1 MGGDRETQLRLVER
15 AGGVVAEVH
24 DRLQMPER
32 LDHLALVRQLGAAQ
46 AIDQPPGLVAGRHL
60 RDHVLELAQTV
71 DGHGSF
77 PNPPTV
83 LPANRPGETPAGYR
97 LSRPEAR
104 IRRPEWAILPAVRA
118 ALLPLVLLL
127 GLAGAAV
134 PAEQTVTPLPPV
146 TEQRVEPIDAGSEQ
160 HVEQIDPEQA
170 QRISTAEKSPVRR
183 GVETAGKVALGVVA
197 LGISLGFT
205 FASLL
210 LF

>member
-1 MGGDRETQLRLVER
+1 M
-15 AGGVVAEVH
+15 
-24 DRLQMPER
+24 
-32 LDHLALVRQLGAAQ
+32 
-46 AIDQPPGLVAGRHL
+46 
-60 RDHVLELAQTV
+60 
-71 DGHGSF
+71 
-77 PNPPTV
+77 
-83 LPANRPGETPAGYR
+83 
-97 LSRPEAR
+97 
-104 IRRPEWAILPAVRA
+104 RA

-146 TEQRVEPIDAGSEQ
+146 SEQ

>member
-1 MGGDRETQLRLVER
+1 M
-15 AGGVVAEVH
+15 
-24 DRLQMPER
+24 
-32 LDHLALVRQLGAAQ
+32 
-46 AIDQPPGLVAGRHL
+46 
-60 RDHVLELAQTV
+60 
-71 DGHGSF
+71 
-77 PNPPTV
+77 
-83 LPANRPGETPAGYR
+83 
-97 LSRPEAR
+97 
-104 IRRPEWAILPAVRA
+104 LPAVRA

-134 PAEQTVTPLPPV
+134 PAEQTVTPLPPA
-146 TEQRVEPIDAGSEQ
+146 TEQRVESIDAGSEQ